1 MAEPMKGVESTTP
14 KPEENTTKPKPNNKD
29 KKKNEADELSEE
41 DQKLKNDLDTMVE
54 RLSSPEEGVQNL
66 SLELLR
72 KEIKES
78 TSSMTSVPKP
88 LKFLRPHYDK
98 LKELYQ
104 SHIHPNNK
112 QRLADILSVLGMT
125 MGTAGA
131 RECLKFKLEGDIK
144 DPGSWGHEY
153 VRHLA
158 GEIAEEYTEK
168 KGSLDGLTELV
179 NEIIPFMMKH
189 NGEHEAC
196 DLLYEVDQLARIE
209 SHVDE
214 VNYSKVCSYLIPTA
228 VYVDESEDA
237 TFYRVTLNIYKKV
250 SKWADAMRVA
260 IKLGDQE
267 ELKAI
272 FNSTSD
278 EAERKQLALMMA
290 RQGILLEDEADG
302 EYSDIL
308 RNQNL
313 SEYFLAL
320 GQDLD
325 IMEPKTPEDIYK
337 SSTDTNRTYS
347 ANVDSARQNLAS
359 TFVNAF
365 VNAGFGRDKL
375 VATDDGTKWMYKNK
389 EHGMMSAAASLGMVL
404 MWDVEGSLTQ
414 IDKYTQVADDYI
426 KAGALLAVGIVN
438 AGVRHSVD
446 PAMWLGDT
454 IDNKSPHIR
463 IGSILGL
470 GLAYNGSAREDISA
484 QISPVLED
492 TGASM
497 EVLGTAAL
505 ALGMINVGT
514 GNGDITGALL
524 SILME
529 KDAAALSVTHSRY
542 LALGL
547 GLLYLGKQ
555 EMADVTLETLKT
567 LTHPI
572 GQYAHITVEAC
583 AYVGTGN
590 VLKVQN
596 FLSVCADHL
605 QENNG
610 FQAAAAFGI
619 AMVAM
624 GEDIGSE
631 MAGRAYD
638 HLLQYGEPVIRRAVP
653 LALGLLNISNPKVT
667 VMDLL
672 SKLSHDSDEEV
683 SYGAIFAL
691 GLIGAGTNNSRV
703 ANMLKALA
711 SYYYKEANHL
721 FIVRIAQGLVF
732 LGKGTLSLSPFHSDK
747 LIMSPTAMA
756 GLLTVF
762 HSCLDFKGI
771 ILKNSHYMLYCLSS
785 AMYPRMLM
793 TFDENLKPLP
803 VSVRVGQAVDTVGQ
817 AGKPKTITGFQT
829 HNTPVLLGHGDRA
842 ELATDDYLPCTSVL
856 EGFVILKKNPDAKP
870 KEEDKNN
877 KDKK

>member
-1 MAEPMKGVESTTP
+1 MS
-14 KPEENTTKPKPNNKD
+14 D
-29 KKKNEADELSEE
+29 
-41 DQKLKNDLDTMVE
+41 
-54 RLSSPEEGVQNL
+54 
-66 SLELLR
+66 
-72 KEIKES
+72 
-78 TSSMTSVPKP
+78 
-88 LKFLRPHYDK
+88 
-98 LKELYQ
+98 
-104 SHIHPNNK
+104 
-112 QRLADILSVLGMT
+112 
-125 MGTAGA
+125 
-131 RECLKFKLEGDIK
+131 
-144 DPGSWGHEY
+144 
-153 VRHLA
+153 
-158 GEIAEEYTEK
+158 
-168 KGSLDGLTELV
+168 
-179 NEIIPFMMKH
+179 
-189 NGEHEAC
+189 
-196 DLLYEVDQLARIE
+196 
-209 SHVDE
+209 
-214 VNYSKVCSYLIPTA
+214 
-228 VYVDESEDA
+228 YVDESETK
-237 TFYRVTLNIYKKV
+237 TFFRVTLHIYKKV
-250 SKWADAMRVA
+250 SRWADALRIA
-260 IKLGDQE
+260 TKLDDKE
-267 ELKAI
+267 ELKNI
-272 FNSTSD
+272 FNSTTD
-278 EAERKQLALMMA
+278 EAEKKQLALMMA

-337 SSTDTNRTYS
+337 SSTDTNRTFS
-347 ANVDSARQNLAS
+347 ANVDSARANLAS

-375 VATDDGTKWMYKNK
+375 VSTDDGTKWMYKNK

-414 IDKYTQVADDYI
+414 IDKYTQVAEDYI

-454 IDNKSPHIR
+454 VDNKNPHIR

-470 GLAYNGSAREDISA
+470 GMAYNGSAREDITA
-484 QISPVLED
+484 QIAPVLED
-492 TGASM
+492 GNASM

-524 SILME
+524 TLLME
-529 KDAAALSVTHSRY
+529 KDAASLSVTNARY
-542 LALGL
+542 VALGL

-572 GQYAHITVEAC
+572 GQYAHVTVEAC
-583 AYVGTGN
+583 AYAGSGN
-590 VLKVQN
+590 VLKIQS
-596 FLSVCADHL
+596 FLNACADHL

-610 FQAAAAFGI
+610 FQGAAAFGI
-619 AMVAM
+619 ALVAM
-624 GEDIGSE
+624 GEDIGTE
-631 MAGRAYD
+631 MAGRAFD

-653 LALGLLNISNPKVT
+653 LALGLLNLSNPKPQ

-721 FIVRIAQGLVF
+721 FVVRIAQGLVF
-732 LGKGTLSLSPFHSDK
+732 LGKGTLSLTPYHSDK

-756 GLLTVF
+756 GLLIVF
-762 HSCLDFKGI
+762 HTCLDFKGL
-771 ILKNSHYMLYCLSS
+771 ILKNAHYMLYCLAS

-793 TFDENLKPLP
+793 TFDENLRPLP

-870 KEEDKNN
+870 KEEDK
-877 KDKK
+877 KDAKK